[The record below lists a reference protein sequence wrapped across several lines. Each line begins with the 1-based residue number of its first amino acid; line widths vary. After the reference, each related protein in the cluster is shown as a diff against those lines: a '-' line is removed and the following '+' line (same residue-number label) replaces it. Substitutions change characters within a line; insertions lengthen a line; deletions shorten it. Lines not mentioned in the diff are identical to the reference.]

1 MKKLGKKQNG
11 GPTKTSISA
20 KSTDPYPTAMRKQGQ
35 NMKAKG
41 QLIKAAGTIQ
51 KEKGQAMKAK
61 GQDMKAKGKALKEK
75 GRVMS
80 VEGKKSSFE
89 KLGDEVFG
97 IPKGQKVVKIMKT
110 GGMVNPNAS
119 VSVAK
124 VSKGRPTKS
133 TEPKSATKKA
143 TGKTG
148 GISKAPKTAK
158 P

>member
-1 MKKLGKKQNG
+1 MKKLGKKQTG

-20 KSTDPYPTAMRKQGQ
+20 KSTDPYPMAMKKQGQ

-51 KEKGQAMKAK
+51 KEKGQAMKEK
-61 GQDMKAKGKALKEK
+61 GKAMKAEGKALKK
-75 GRVMS
+75 IGSDM
-80 VEGKKSSFE
+80 K
-89 KLGDEVFG
+89 
-97 IPKGQKVVKIMKT
+97 PKTAKDGLNALAFHIKNMGVYKT

-133 TEPKSATKKA
+133 TEPKSVVKKP

-158 P
+158 PKK